1 MKQRLTLHRWLLVMT
16 VAVWGFTLSDALFA
30 QEVTPDTNAQL
41 TETTQTSSNQT
52 SSNQNPT
59 TSNAAVDEAAE
70 EAEKLPTLS
79 TLALPDAKTLL
90 KGRPVDWIILKTDE
104 VIVVEPLEPRPG
116 ALEKQINDQLEAMRK
131 PLPPQK
137 NAMELEQSRRRE
149 LGTLKITLADPEDP
163 QPEYRID
170 LKLIREVLYHED
182 LLLRRVDEL
191 LKSGETDVAYELL
204 SEICEIAPG
213 WRGTQE
219 RQIDLLRT
227 EARLAFK
234 AGNSSRARIRLLKL
248 LELNAANRNDIA
260 DLVTLTRKEIE
271 AGVAAGN
278 MRLAREILQSLPSSI
293 RQSPASESLT
303 TLVPS
308 SPRPTTTIPA
318 KASHWEPWQELI
330 NWRQTTTDLPLLRK
344 LWREQSQGNALLR
357 IVRTN
362 DGRKDL
368 LELTDVR
375 LFQQV
380 PLVFNETKRPVSSG
394 TSHNTIWS
402 SPILQSWEPTDLG
415 RQERLTLNRFAI
427 EAGWNADRLAQWL
440 GQSTADSSTLLSQYI
455 DGYKVLNATELVI
468 DLRSSPR
475 AFEAIFSDAPPLNS
489 TPHGLPDDQSQN
501 QLAAWRQVEYE
512 AASSSEPKLSG
523 EKRSIQ
529 QVVILQR
536 NHARPAI
543 RSVSTSSIHWIH
555 QTTLDSEADGVRE
568 LLRGEADFCPVID
581 PQDAVRFQKDS
592 RFFTIPYATPSIITL
607 RFSPQSRLG
616 QCEPLRQAINLCL
629 DRKKMAEVVAGTDG
643 KNFVQ
648 PATQFSGQAAARSN
662 SLLGEQLSE
671 FDPLTA
677 ATFLQLAKGKCPEFN
692 RPLRFERPASDVFR
706 RCQEMLTNTLNRL
719 GIATETVPADSGL
732 ADLRWERQ
740 VISNPI
746 DNWINLIRP
755 DAPQHSNT
763 RSPWNLIH
771 STTKNGKSDASAL
784 AELDFSGSNFRYLAA
799 ELQRTTNP
807 EIATRQALK
816 LEYDLRLSAWVLPV
830 LRITD
835 HAVCS
840 RKLSRLPA
848 ELSTPFDGIE
858 QWLMNLEE
866 ESR

>member
-1 MKQRLTLHRWLLVMT
+1 MKPRSTLHRWFFVMV
-16 VAVWGFTLSDALFA
+16 VAASGFTLSDALFA
-30 QEVTPDTNAQL
+30 QEVTPVTKAPLSETAQP
-41 TETTQTSSNQT
+41 SGNQPPG
-52 SSNQNPT
+52 NQNPPNGNT
-59 TSNAAVDEAAE
+59 ATDEAAE
-70 EAEKLPTLS
+70 EVEKLPTLS

-104 VIVVEPLEPRPG
+104 VIVVEPLDPRPG

-137 NAMELEQSRRRE
+137 NAMELEQARRRE

-191 LKSGETDVAYELL
+191 LKSGQTDVAYELL

-213 WRGTQE
+213 WRGTRE

-227 EARLAFK
+227 EARLAIK

-248 LELNAANRNDIA
+248 LELNAANRDDIA
-260 DLVTLTRKEIE
+260 DLVMLTREEIE
-271 AGVAAGN
+271 AAVADGKL
-278 MRLAREILQSLPSSI
+278 RLAREILQSLPSSI
-293 RQSPASESLT
+293 RQSPAGESLSR
-303 TLVPS
+303 LLPS
-308 SPRPTTTIPA
+308 SPRPTSTIPGE
-318 KASHWEPWQELI
+318 ASQWEPWQKLI

-344 LWREQSQGNALLR
+344 LWRDQSQGNALLR

-368 LELTDVR
+368 LELTEVR

-380 PLVFNETKRPVSSG
+380 PLAFIDTKRPVPSS
-394 TSHNTIWS
+394 TTHNATWS

-475 AFEAIFSDAPPLNS
+475 AFEAIFSDAPHLNS
-489 TPHGLPDDQSQN
+489 TPHGLPDDQFQN
-501 QLAAWRQVEYE
+501 QLASWQKIQYE
-512 AASSSEPKLSG
+512 PVSAPQQNLSE
-523 EKRSIQ
+523 EKRSSP

-536 NHARPAI
+536 NRARPAI
-543 RSVSTSSIHWIH
+543 RSATTSSIYWIH
-555 QTTLDSEADGVRE
+555 QTRLDSEAEGVRE
-568 LLRGEADFCPVID
+568 LLQGEADFFPVID
-581 PQDAVRFQKDS
+581 PQDTVRFQKDS
-592 RFFTIPYATPSIITL
+592 RFFTIPYATPSMITL
-607 RFSPQSRLG
+607 RFSPRSPLG

-648 PATQFSGQAAARSN
+648 PAAQFFGQSAARSN

-677 ATFLQLAKGKCPEFN
+677 ATFLQLAKEKCPEFN

-706 RCQEMLTNTLNRL
+706 RCHEMLTNTLNRL
-719 GIATETVPADSGL
+719 GIATEIVPEDSGL

-740 VISNPI
+740 VISNPL

-771 STTKNGKSDASAL
+771 STTENGKIDASSF
-784 AELDFSGSNFRYLAA
+784 AEWNFAGSNFRYLAA

-807 EIATRQALK
+807 ETATRQALK
-816 LEYDLRLSAWVLPV
+816 LEYDLRLSAWALPV